1 MIIDNDGSFQRRR
14 IIAAGERYWR
24 TLRLVKSVF
33 KPLIRTAGKTI
44 VKAANSDVGKQVFK
58 NLKDQAIESGVHL
71 PTAAM
76 RGDDMGEAFN
86 NEIQTVKRKAADA
99 VEQVYEGS
107 QKKQRKTTT
116 TPKKVKKPTVDTS
129 LFNKVNVNHSHAN
142 SLLFVPFACK

>member
-1 MIIDNDGSFQRRR
+1 MVRFKG
-14 IIAAGERYWR
+14 GELLQQGRGIGGL
-24 TLRLVKSVF
+24 LRLVKSVF

-71 PTAAM
+71 TTAAM

-116 TPKKVKKPTVDTS
+116 TPKKVKKTYSTCQTKNSNKKSKKPCNTGPKRRR
-129 LFNKVNVNHSHAN
+129 LFWMING
-142 SLLFVPFACK
+142 

>member
-1 MIIDNDGSFQRRR
+1 MVRFKG
-14 IIAAGERYWR
+14 GELLQQGRGIGGL
-24 TLRLVKSVF
+24 LRLVKSVF

-71 PTAAM
+71 TTAAM

-116 TPKKVKKPTVDTS
+116 IPKKVKKTYITCQTNNSSKKVKKTYNTGPKRRR
-129 LFNKVNVNHSHAN
+129 LFWMING
-142 SLLFVPFACK
+142 